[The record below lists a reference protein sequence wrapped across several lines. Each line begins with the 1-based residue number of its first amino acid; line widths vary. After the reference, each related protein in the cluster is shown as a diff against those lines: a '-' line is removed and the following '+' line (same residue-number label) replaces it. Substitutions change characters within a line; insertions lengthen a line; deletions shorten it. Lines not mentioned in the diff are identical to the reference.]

1 MIAWLALRPSMRRLL
16 VSYPSFAPRW
26 LRLAMAEL
34 IEAEQGQNLKA
45 IQFLIAITPPAE
57 DYKL

>member
-1 MIAWLALRPSMRRLL
+1 
-16 VSYPSFAPRW
+16 
-26 LRLAMAEL
+26 MAEL